1 MSADDGHWLERLWN
15 SALLQHGVGHVAR
28 QDFMIYRKFALRE
41 WAKPNFMIPLA
52 WSVETTT
59 IFMEDFFD
67 LGRIVRHQA
76 ATGSVVLSSP

>member
-1 MSADDGHWLERLWN
+1 
-15 SALLQHGVGHVAR
+15 
-28 QDFMIYRKFALRE
+28 
-41 WAKPNFMIPLA
+41 MIPLA